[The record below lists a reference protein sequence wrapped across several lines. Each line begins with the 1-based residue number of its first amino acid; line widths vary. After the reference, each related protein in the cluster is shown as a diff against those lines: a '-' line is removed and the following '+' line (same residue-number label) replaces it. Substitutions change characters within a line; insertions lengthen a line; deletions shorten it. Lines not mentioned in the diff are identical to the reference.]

1 MNLEEQESYIK
12 QLEGE
17 NSSLKKK
24 LEDRGYIDKF
34 DEIQMRKL
42 WYMTIE
48 KTMTK
53 RDFILDN
60 LPTVANYIVAAYE
73 KRFVKK

>member
-1 MNLEEQESYIK
+1 MNLEQQEDYIK

-17 NSSLKKK
+17 NISLKKK
-24 LEDRGYIDKF
+24 IEDRGYIDRF

-42 WYMTIE
+42 WFMTIE

-53 RDFILDN
+53 RDYVMDN